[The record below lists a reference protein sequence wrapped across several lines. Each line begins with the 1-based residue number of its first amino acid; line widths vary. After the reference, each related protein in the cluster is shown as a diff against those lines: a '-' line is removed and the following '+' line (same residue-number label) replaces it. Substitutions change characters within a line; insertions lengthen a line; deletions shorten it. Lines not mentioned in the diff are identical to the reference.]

1 MNDNIVG
8 MGLKAIVT
16 IIAVVGIVLTIG
28 LVRGGNPSAYDN
40 ADIMKLGTEIAAE
53 QGKDKTL
60 TQAEL
65 ERFIFDEGTRVKEER
80 EAEVQGSVNTIMNF
94 TFYVLGAVVLVLI
107 IGTLFSI
114 LGDFKKNMVG
124 IIGMIGF
131 LILLFVIYT
140 TASNE
145 VPAQYLA
152 YEAKELANNPDYV
165 SVYTPG
171 NWKMVSAALTSTFIL
186 GGIAIA
192 MWVVGSVL
200 KIVK

>member
-1 MNDNIVG
+1 MNNNIVS

-16 IIAVVGIVLTIG
+16 IIAVVGVVLTIG

-40 ADIMKLGTEIAAE
+40 ADIMKLGTEIAVE
-53 QGKDKTL
+53 QGKDKTM
-60 TQAEL
+60 TQTEL
-65 ERFIFDEGTRVKEER
+65 EGFIFDEGTRVKEER
-80 EAEVQGSVNTIMNF
+80 EKAVQANVNSIMNF

-107 IGTLFSI
+107 LGTVISI
-114 LGDFKKNMVG
+114 AGDFKKNMVG
-124 IIGMIGF
+124 ILGMIGF
-131 LILLFVIYT
+131 LILLFVIYSAT
-140 TASNE
+140 SGE
-145 VPAQYLA
+145 VPEQYLA

-171 NWKMVSAALTSTFIL
+171 NWKMVSASLTSVFIL

-192 MWVVGSVL
+192 MWLVGSVM